1 MRRGAPWFNQGANTH
16 WSSFNP
22 DRARGYVLY
31 RESSAGAH
39 CFSSR
44 LDALCRGALLPPP
57 SCVPWSNESDGTI
70 LPLRRRVAEQ
80 LRSSTEHSHSR
91 SPNTCA
97 ATVRGIFYWWVS
109 YCYEGGAVARVRRQS
124 KVLVYI

>member
-70 LPLRRRVAEQ
+70 LPLRRRVAEAASVVYGAFALPKPKY
-80 LRSSTEHSHSR
+80 LRRDRPRH
-91 SPNTCA
+91 
-97 ATVRGIFYWWVS
+97 FL
-109 YCYEGGAVARVRRQS
+109 
-124 KVLVYI
+124 LVGVILL